1 MNASHSATAILQALF
16 SCPKTHHTML
26 VTRHW
31 TRDASFNEE
40 EGSVRIF
47 LRGRP
52 IVLYAP
58 SELAESYDLNKVT
71 TPPQTRL
78 KLEWLANALVVLS
91 STAEDGEIEVQISVS
106 YGYRGRDGR
115 SNLYLLPTGEMVYF
129 VAAAVVLYNV
139 EEQSQ
144 RHYLGHTDDVKW

>member
-1 MNASHSATAILQALF
+1 MRASHRATAILQALF

-78 KLEWLANALVVLS
+78 KLEWVTLDS
-91 STAEDGEIEVQISVS
+91 PDS